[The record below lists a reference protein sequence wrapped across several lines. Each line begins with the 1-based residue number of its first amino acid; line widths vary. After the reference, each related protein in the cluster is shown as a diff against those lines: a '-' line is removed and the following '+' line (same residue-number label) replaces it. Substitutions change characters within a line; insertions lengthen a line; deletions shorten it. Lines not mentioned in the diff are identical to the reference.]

1 MEKEKLDELM
11 AAVAEGD
18 NEAFEKLY
26 LATAKGVYVFAY
38 SYVNNKS
45 DAEDLMQTAF
55 LQIKKKAYTY
65 QKGTNARAWMLQIV
79 KNLAL
84 DELRRRK
91 RERER
96 LADADKAESA
106 SYEFSENTALEYMMR
121 SLNGEEREIVLL
133 HVFWGYKHREIAKK
147 LNLPLG
153 TVTWRYNKAIKK
165 LEKFREDV

>member
-1 MEKEKLDELM
+1 
-11 AAVAEGD
+11 
-18 NEAFEKLY
+18 
-26 LATAKGVYVFAY
+26 
-38 SYVNNKS
+38 
-45 DAEDLMQTAF
+45 
-55 LQIKKKAYTY
+55 
-65 QKGTNARAWMLQIV
+65 MLQIV

-96 LADADKAESA
+96 LADADKADSA